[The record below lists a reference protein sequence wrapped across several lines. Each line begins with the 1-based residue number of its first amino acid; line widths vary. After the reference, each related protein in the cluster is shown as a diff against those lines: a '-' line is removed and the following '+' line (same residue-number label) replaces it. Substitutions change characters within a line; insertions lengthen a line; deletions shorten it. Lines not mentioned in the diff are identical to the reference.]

1 MLIHNLM
8 SWLTEAISI
17 QHVKREDG
25 MSTAPRSLF
34 DRSPALSKIR
44 RTADPTRKSA
54 AAAAAASA
62 AFGQRP
68 LPSPVVGLNTPSSLA
83 SLKHP
88 LPRLQVK
95 ILSMLHAQIQNLSYR
110 RPIQPRFDTRVHCI
124 VFVIDGSLFSL

>member
-1 MLIHNLM
+1 MFIALPLEGNFDLK
-8 SWLTEAISI
+8 SWLTDALSL

-34 DRSPALSKIR
+34 DRSPALAKIR

-54 AAAAAASA
+54 AAAAAAAA

-88 LPRLQVK
+88 LPRLQVNA
-95 ILSMLHAQIQNLSYR
+95 IFVLSITWN
-110 RPIQPRFDTRVHCI
+110 
-124 VFVIDGSLFSL
+124 